1 VRAALFHFSNGSYG
15 DLPCIATIN
24 SGRLRLFDGSLQFFD
39 HAGDSRTGYFTGNEL
54 KPGLNLWQS
63 LHLCGGRACRQPQNE
78 AAGYCGERVGQR
90 FWRDLWPPV
99 DRGYLRFVGK
109 RISERVLPNF

>member
-39 HAGDSRTGYFTGNEL
+39 HAGDSRTGYFIGKEL
-54 KPGLNLWQS
+54 KPGLNL
-63 LHLCGGRACRQPQNE
+63 AV
-78 AAGYCGERVGQR
+78 AASTWWTR
-90 FWRDLWPPV
+90 LPAT
-99 DRGYLRFVGK
+99 
-109 RISERVLPNF
+109 SE